1 MATKMK
7 KCSSR
12 ITVLANGRSRKSFL
26 PALFFLP
33 RILSVCL
40 WWLDSVCLH
49 PPPIVSVLAR
59 INMRNSHSAEE
70 PVTCNCN
77 PSILLRSYFAVS
89 LYQPQVRVY
98 ISLPSKVA
106 IARSLLFNSDDLSR
120 INGPNQDRQP
130 RQTNWLCA
138 GAYWVWHGRSVKKGE
153 TISRALIGLTKDH
166 LTKR

>member
-1 MATKMK
+1 MFKPNHSVGQWEKQEKLSSCFVFPSPYPFCVLVMAWQ
-7 KCSSR
+7 C
-12 ITVLANGRSRKSFL
+12 
-26 PALFFLP
+26 
-33 RILSVCL
+33 LSP
-40 WWLDSVCLH
+40 S
-49 PPPIVSVLAR
+49 PPIVSVLAR